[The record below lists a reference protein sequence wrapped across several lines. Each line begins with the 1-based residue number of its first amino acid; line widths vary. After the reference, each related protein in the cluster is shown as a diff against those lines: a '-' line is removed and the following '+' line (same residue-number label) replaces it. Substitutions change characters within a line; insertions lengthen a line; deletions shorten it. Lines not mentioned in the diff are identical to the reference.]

1 MTAPRLPLVA
11 NLRLPLAVNTG
22 PLDGGRGIDDAAGRQ
37 VAFVACH
44 ARSLATTT
52 DDARAIAAAIVRAVN
67 THAQLLD
74 ALRLI
79 ERHALQG
86 SHDRTYAKDQC
97 DLIAEAARAA
107 IAAAEA
113 PR

>member
-1 MTAPRLPLVA
+1 MTTLH
-11 NLRLPLAVNTG
+11 LPLAVDTG
-22 PLDGGRGIDDAAGRQ
+22 LKLGRGIRDADGRQ
-37 VAFVACH
+37 LAYIGCH
-44 ARSLATTT
+44 ANSTARTP
-52 DDARAIAAAIVRAVN
+52 DDGRQIAAAIVRAVN

>member
-1 MTAPRLPLVA
+1 MNA
-11 NLRLPLAVNTG
+11 LRLPLTIDAG
-22 PLDGGRGIDDAAGRQ
+22 PFGHGRGILDADGRQ
-37 VAFVACH
+37 LAFVGCH
-44 ARSLATTT
+44 TNSTARTPE
-52 DDARAIAAAIVRAVN
+52 DGQQIAAEIVRAVN